1 MRKRIVA
8 GNWKMHKTLEEGIGL
23 AIGVI
28 QSIQAEAD
36 KEKLCILCPPFIH
49 LTHVAE
55 LVKEKM
61 HFEAGA
67 QNCHWEEEGAYTGEI
82 SAAMVASTGVS
93 YVIIGHSERWEY
105 FAETAGQLMK
115 KVNQALEHHVFPI
128 FCCGEKLKERKAGN
142 HRDVVEQQLTD
153 VVFNLQREQFA
164 KVIIAYEPVWAIGTG
179 EVATPEQAQEMHAFI
194 RGLVKKKYG
203 KETAENTSIL
213 YGGSVKPENIGDLV
227 TQPDVDGALVGGASL
242 DATQFWAIA
251 ESCG

>member
-1 MRKRIVA
+1 MRKKIVA

-93 YVIIGHSERWEY
+93 YVIIGHSERREY
-105 FAETAGQLMK
+105 FNESNEMLAAKVNTALANHMQVQGDSRTAGIAFDHRVVTTTDKRMRGK
-115 KVNQALEHHVFPI
+115 IVFTFVRPN
-128 FCCGEKLKERKAGN
+128 GAGGDPLSFGT
-142 HRDVVEQQLTD
+142 HAWVPELTSTAQ
-153 VVFNLQREQFA
+153 VTRQ
-164 KVIIAYEPVWAIGTG
+164 G
-179 EVATPEQAQEMHAFI
+179 AT
-194 RGLVKKKYG
+194 V
-203 KETAENTSIL
+203 KETTVQPRSRHVNCLPIL
-213 YGGSVKPENIGDLV
+213 GMINVSGLEILRTRV
-227 TQPDVDGALVGGASL
+227 
-242 DATQFWAIA
+242 
-251 ESCG
+251 ESDTTITP